1 MITKQLLDNYFKRQ
15 CTAEEQVEVEGYL
28 NSDDHTLLDE
38 FLSNKW
44 ADAAAAPSDFVIPPP
59 IILPARAKVRKLP
72 VKWTRYAAVF
82 TGLLTLSAAAVYMF
96 STIGKTSAV
105 SRIAKQQWRELDNRG
120 TAIRSVVMGDGTK
133 IWLNKN
139 AVLRY
144 PDNYNKDT
152 RDVALMGEAYFEV
165 APDQTK
171 PFRVHTAN
179 VITTALGT
187 AFNISAFTMRDTAIR
202 VSLLEGKVAVATDG
216 STGNVSARILT
227 PGMTVDFEDNI
238 LMDPETDSTVSNVT
252 GWIKDKVYFNN
263 TTLKE
268 VCRRLSYQ
276 YSENI
281 VTTGDAGEQRISG
294 VFNTSDDLKTIVAA
308 ITYVHKLKV
317 SYSREGCRISK

>member
-15 CTAEEQVEVEGYL
+15 CSEEERAEVAAYL

-38 FLSNKW
+38 FLNSKW
-44 ADAAAAPSDFVIPPP
+44 ADAAAAPSDLIIPPP
-59 IILPARAKVRKLP
+59 IELPARKKVWQLNI
-72 VKWTRYAAVF
+72 KWARYAAVF
-82 TGLLTLSAAAVYMF
+82 TGLLALSAAAVYMF
-96 STIGKTSAV
+96 STIGK
-105 SRIAKQQWRELDNRG
+105 IATVNRMAKVQWRELDNRG
-120 TAIRSVVMGDGTK
+120 TAIKSVIMGDGTK

-152 RDVALMGEAYFEV
+152 RDVELIGEAYFEV
-165 APDQTK
+165 AADHDR

-179 VITTALGT
+179 VVTTALGT
-187 AFNISAFTMRDTAIR
+187 AFNISAFTMEDTAIR
-202 VSLLEGKVAVATDG
+202 VSLLEGKVAVATDNG
-216 STGNVSARILT
+216 DASSRILT
-227 PGMTVDFEDNI
+227 KGMTVNFEDNI
-238 LMDPETDSTVSNVT
+238 LMEPETDSTVSNVT

-276 YSENI
+276 YSEKI
-281 VTTGDAGEQRISG
+281 VATGAAGQQRISG

-308 ITYVHKLKV
+308 ITFVHKLQV
-317 SYSREGCRISK
+317 TWSPDGCRISK